1 MKREAAVLKKEETTV
16 ALTVDKKSSAA
27 PVMTAQADVLALM
40 TEIFNETAMADGAG
54 PISKARGEHFGLN
67 CLAIEEALDV
77 PAIRTKYTLNSSVD
91 REVKG
96 APRARKL
103 RMWVDKKHVRSDNM
117 VLESNEILPE
127 GAGEETEQPKKKVTL
142 YHVFHLLRLA
152 TKGRWR
158 RFSKPDVRGY
168 VTVLK
173 GAKKDANQN
182 GIRMPVF
189 SVTYTGN
196 GYNQRVKAR
205 SAEWE
210 RKKAAEY
217 DRNHLRMLERR
228 AEQKAQERVM
238 RKAKLASNEAR
249 LSKIYKAGFDKLW
262 AQNTTA
268 QTEDKRKERE
278 GLRHNQ
284 KGITAKMMAKRFL
297 VDMNEKKCMHE
308 FDAPFQ
314 LARSKMPNRKTWANV
329 ERKVEAD
336 WSTRKK
342 LTRK

>member
-1 MKREAAVLKKEETTV
+1 MAPQGGAGRGAQGAAQGGTARGSIQTYDELSPQVKHLAFKKGFCLKFLTKEGCSRGTDCKFGHPLQPEIQQLKREAADLKKEEAAV
-16 ALTVDKKSSAA
+16 ALTANKKSSAA

-40 TEIFNETAMADGAG
+40 TEILNEAAMADGAG
-54 PISKARGEHFGLN
+54 PIFKARGEHFGIN

-103 RMWVDKKHVRSDNM
+103 RMRVDKKHVRSDHM

-127 GAGEETEQPKKKVTL
+127 GAGEEAEQPKNKVTH
-142 YHVFHLLRLA
+142 YHAFHLLRLA

-158 RFSKPDVRGY
+158 RFSKPNVRGS
-168 VTVLK
+168 VLK

-182 GIRMPVF
+182 GFRMPVF
-189 SVTYTGN
+189 SATYTGK

-217 DRNHLRMLERR
+217 DRNHLRMLEL
-228 AEQKAQERVM
+228 RV
-238 RKAKLASNEAR
+238 E
-249 LSKIYKAGFDKLW
+249 
-262 AQNTTA
+262 
-268 QTEDKRKERE
+268 
-278 GLRHNQ
+278 
-284 KGITAKMMAKRFL
+284 
-297 VDMNEKKCMHE
+297 
-308 FDAPFQ
+308 
-314 LARSKMPNRKTWANV
+314 
-329 ERKVEAD
+329 
-336 WSTRKK
+336 
-342 LTRK
+342 